1 MHIQL
6 NIYLQKIF
14 IYPIKV
20 YYQEG
25 MLMNIS
31 EGLQGKLDVLFVT
44 SIAIF
49 IIVFW
54 FLIIPGA

>member
-1 MHIQL
+1 MYIQL
-6 NIYLQKIF
+6 NIHLQKII
-14 IYPIKV
+14 IYAIKV
-20 YYQEG
+20 YYQERIF
-25 MLMNIS
+25 MNIS
-31 EGLQGKLDVLFVT
+31 EELQGKLDALFVT

>member
-6 NIYLQKIF
+6 NIYLRKIF
-14 IYPIKV
+14 IYSIKV

-25 MLMNIS
+25 MFMNIS